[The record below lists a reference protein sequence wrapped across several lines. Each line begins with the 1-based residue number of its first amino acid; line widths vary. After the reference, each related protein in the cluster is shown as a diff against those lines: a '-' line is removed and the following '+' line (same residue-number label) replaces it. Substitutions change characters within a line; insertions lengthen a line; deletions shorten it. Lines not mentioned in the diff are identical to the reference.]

1 LVALDRA
8 TDIFGREEEVG
19 RIDRFLDRVSERPE
33 VLLLQGEPG
42 IGKTAL
48 WSFGLEAAR
57 GRGWSVLV
65 CRPVRAE
72 APLTFSALGDLLAS
86 VPQPVLDVLPA
97 PQRHALDVAL
107 LRRPPADAPPD
118 QRAVAVATLG
128 VLRTLA
134 ASTPVLVAVDDL
146 PWLDSASAATL
157 EYALR
162 RLTTERAG
170 LMATVSSDATDDK
183 AAALDQSLV
192 VERMDVGPLDLSSFG
207 AMLNAK
213 RDRDISWPDLNRL
226 FDASGGNPS
235 FGQDLLGSLD
245 AGGTGKPLAVPASL
259 RASAERRLQGVS
271 AAAQEVLL
279 LASASGRPT
288 MEQIL
293 AISGE
298 APANAALEE
307 AEAAGLVVVTTSE
320 VRFTH
325 PTLRFV
331 RYSAATAS
339 QRRRAHAR
347 LADAT
352 SLPADRARHL
362 ALAATGPDED
372 LARELDVQA
381 QLEHLRGAAVAGAE
395 LADLAVTLTP
405 RDDTSARS
413 LRLVA
418 ASDLHLAAFDPGGAR
433 LALEEAVTLSD
444 HGRWRAEVL
453 HRLARVVAYDDSLFS
468 SFPLMEQA
476 LEESQP
482 ETPLRAYLH
491 RDLAF
496 LRAMAEGMGAAAE
509 HIAAVE
515 ELIPKLADPDLSY
528 QTDAHR
534 VLVDFVAGNGLRPEG
549 VARVTE
555 TQSQHGRIAM
565 EIRPRVVVGRVLMYA
580 DDLAGARKLL
590 LDEYDDVMAEG
601 AETDLP
607 LLLMPL
613 VELETIAGELELA
626 GTYANECT
634 SAAAASGATAQLAC
648 AHASRAMLLAWR
660 GPEDAC
666 RADADRGIAAGLRC
680 GVLYAVAVACR
691 ALGLLSFAAAD
702 PAAAHASLGLVTEA
716 LAGRGMVDPGFIP
729 VRAVL
734 DDIEALIRMGELDS
748 ATALLEPLAAAAVRL
763 DRASAL
769 AMTGRCQALLAS
781 ARGEDEAAFAFV
793 EAALSAHARIE
804 APLEEARTELV
815 ASEVA
820 RRARRTTEARRHA
833 EAASTI
839 FNDRGA
845 TLWAV
850 RAGAEL
856 GRLERRRAT
865 AAGGGELTQTEHTVA
880 EAVAAGRT
888 NREVATELSMG
899 LRTVEAHLS
908 AIYRKLGV
916 RSRSELAARWP
927 ELAPHSDALK

>member
-1 LVALDRA
+1 
-8 TDIFGREEEVG
+8 
-19 RIDRFLDRVSERPE
+19 
-33 VLLLQGEPG
+33 
-42 IGKTAL
+42 
-48 WSFGLEAAR
+48 
-57 GRGWSVLV
+57 
-65 CRPVRAE
+65 
-72 APLTFSALGDLLAS
+72 
-86 VPQPVLDVLPA
+86 
-97 PQRHALDVAL
+97 
-107 LRRPPADAPPD
+107 
-118 QRAVAVATLG
+118 VAVATLG

-134 ASTPVLVAVDDL
+134 AASPVLVAVDDL

-170 LMATVSSDATDDK
+170 LLATVSTDATGTK
-183 AAALDQSLV
+183 QTALDQNLP

-213 RDRDISWPDLNRL
+213 RERDISWPDLNRL

-235 FGQDLLGSLD
+235 FGLDLLGSLD
-245 AGGTGKPLAVPASL
+245 IGGTRGPLPVPASL
-259 RASAERRLQGVS
+259 RASAEHRLEDVS

-279 LASASGRPT
+279 LAAASGRPT
-288 MEQIL
+288 MEQMAAIL
-293 AISGE
+293 GE
-298 APANAALEE
+298 APASAALDE
-307 AEAAGLVVVTTSE
+307 AEAEGLVVVTTSE

-331 RYSAATAS
+331 RYSVATAS
-339 QRRRAHAR
+339 QRRRAHER

-352 SLPADRARHL
+352 SQPADRARHL
-362 ALAATGPDED
+362 ALATTGPDEE

-405 RDDTSARS
+405 PGDTSARA
-413 LRLVA
+413 LRLVS

-433 LALEEAVTLSD
+433 LALEETVTLSD
-444 HGRWRAEVL
+444 SGPWRAEVL

-468 SFPLMEQA
+468 SLPLMLQA
-476 LEESQP
+476 LEESD
-482 ETPLRAYLH
+482 TDTRLRAYVH

-496 LRAMAEGMGAAAE
+496 LRAMTEGMGAAAE
-509 HIAAVE
+509 HIAAVDA
-515 ELIPKLADPDLSY
+515 LIPQLADPDLSY
-528 QTDAHR
+528 QSDAHR
-534 VLVDFVAGNGLRPEG
+534 VLVDFVGGQGLRREA
-549 VARVTE
+549 VTRVTE
-555 TQSQHGRIAM
+555 PLAQHGRIAM

-580 DDLAGARKLL
+580 DDLAGARRLL

-613 VELETIAGELELA
+613 VELETIAGELEIA
-626 GTYANECT
+626 GTYASECT

-666 RADADRGIAAGLRC
+666 RVDAERGIAAGLRC
-680 GVLYAVAVACR
+680 GVLYPVAIACR

-729 VRAVL
+729 VRAVM
-734 DDIEALIRMGELDS
+734 DDIEALIRMGELDT
-748 ATALLEPLAAAAVRL
+748 ATGLLEPLAAAAVRL

-769 AMTGRCQALLAS
+769 AITGRCGALLAS
-781 ARGEDEAAFAFV
+781 ARGDDEAAFASV
-793 EAALSAHARIE
+793 AAAFTAHARID

-833 EAASTI
+833 EAAAGI

-845 TLWAV
+845 TLWAL
-850 RAGAEL
+850 RARAEL
-856 GRLERRRAT
+856 ARLERRRAT
-865 AAGGGELTQTEHTVA
+865 ADGGGELTQTEHTVA

-927 ELAPHSDALK
+927 ELAPNADALK

>member
-1 LVALDRA
+1 VALDCA
-8 TDIFGREEEVG
+8 TDVFGREEEVG
-19 RIDRFLDRVSERPE
+19 RIDRFLDRVADRPE
-33 VLLLQGEPG
+33 VLLLEGEPG

-48 WSFGLEAAR
+48 WSLGLEAAR

-72 APLTFSALGDLLAS
+72 APLTFSALGDLLES
-86 VPQPVLDVLPA
+86 VPEQALDVLPP

-134 ASTPVLVAVDDL
+134 ASSPVLVAVDDL

-170 LMATVSSDATDDK
+170 LLATVSADAAGARQTT
-183 AAALDQSLV
+183 LEQSLV
-192 VERMDVGPLDLSSFG
+192 VERMGVGPLDLASFG

-235 FGQDLLGSLD
+235 FGLDLLGSLD
-245 AGGTGKPLAVPASL
+245 VGGTRDPLPVPASL
-259 RASAERRLQGVS
+259 RASAEHRLESVS
-271 AAAQEVLL
+271 AAAREVLL
-279 LASASGRPT
+279 LAAASGRPT
-288 MEQIL
+288 IAQMS
-293 AISGE
+293 AIQGE
-298 APANAALEE
+298 APAREALDE
-307 AEAAGLVVVTTSE
+307 AEAAGLVIVTANE
-320 VRFTH
+320 VRFAH

-331 RYSAATAS
+331 RYSVATAS

-347 LADAT
+347 LAHAT
-352 SLPADRARHL
+352 SQPADRARHL
-362 ALAATGPDED
+362 ALATTGPDED

-381 QLEHLRGAAVAGAE
+381 QLEHLRGAAVAGSE
-395 LADLAVTLTP
+395 LADLAVTVTP
-405 RDDTSARS
+405 PDDTSGRA
-413 LRLVA
+413 LRLVSS
-418 ASDLHLAAFDPGGAR
+418 SDLHLAAFDPGGAR
-433 LALEEAVTLSD
+433 VALEQAVSLSD
-444 HGRWRAEVL
+444 RGSWRAELL

-468 SFPLMEQA
+468 SLPLMLQA
-476 LEESQP
+476 LEEAESD
-482 ETPLRAYLH
+482 ERLRAYIH

-515 ELIPKLADPDLSY
+515 ALTPQLADPDLSY

-534 VLVDFVAGNGLRPEG
+534 VLVDFVGGHGLRRE
-549 VARVTE
+549 AITRVTE
-555 TQSQHGRIAM
+555 SRSHHDRIAM

-580 DDLAGARKLL
+580 DDLAGARRVL
-590 LDEYDDVMAEG
+590 LDEYDDVMTEG

-613 VELETIAGELELA
+613 VELETSAGDLDLA
-626 GTYANECT
+626 GTYAGECT

-666 RADADRGIAAGLRC
+666 RADAERGIEAGLRC

-716 LAGRGMVDPGFIP
+716 LAGRGMIDPGFIP
-729 VRAVL
+729 VRAVT
-734 DDIEALIRMGELDS
+734 DDIEALIRMGELG
-748 ATALLEPLAAAAVRL
+748 TAAGLLEPLTAAAVRL

-769 AMTGRCQALLAS
+769 AATSRCDALLAS
-781 ARGEDEAAFAFV
+781 ARGDDEAALASV
-793 EAALSAHARIE
+793 EAALSAHARID
-804 APLEEARTELV
+804 APLEEARSELV

-833 EAASTI
+833 EAAAAT
-839 FNDRGA
+839 FDARGA
-845 TLWAV
+845 TLWAA
-850 RAGAEL
+850 RAQAEVA
-856 GRLERRRAT
+856 RLERRRAT
-865 AAGGGELTQTEHTVA
+865 AAGGTELTQTEHTVA

-927 ELAPHSDALK
+927 ELAPNSDAFK